1 MGPVLAPLNAA
12 LDCSYLPGETAN
24 VEMKIKK
31 TTHAEQEREDREY
44 YRSLTPQQRLKIVE
58 QLRLQA
64 GKFLYE
70 YPAPFRRVLTVIRK
84 TPG

>member
-1 MGPVLAPLNAA
+1 LYLFTGETGPVEP
-12 LDCSYLPGETAN
+12 
-24 VEMKIKK
+24 KIKK

-44 YRSLTPQQRLKIVE
+44 YRSLTPQQRLEIVE

-70 YPAPFRRVLTVIRK
+70 YPSPFQRIITVIRK
-84 TPG
+84 PEPK